1 MEPIAPTG
9 PIFRECVLW
18 TLPHKSGVAIL
29 KFFDFSDFMAVFIG
43 SGRAKKSIFE
53 NFTSFLDLKTVKSN
67 LKEIPTPLLKGAS
80 HGTNSRKMGPIGV
93 MVFTR

>member
-1 MEPIAPTG
+1 MEPIALTG

-29 KFFDFSDFMAVFIG
+29 KFFYFSDFMAVFIG

-53 NFTSFLDLKTVKSN
+53 NFESFLDLKTVKSK
-67 LKEIPTPLLKGAS
+67 LKEIPTPLFKGTS
-80 HGTNSRKMGPIGV
+80 HGTNSQKMGPIGV